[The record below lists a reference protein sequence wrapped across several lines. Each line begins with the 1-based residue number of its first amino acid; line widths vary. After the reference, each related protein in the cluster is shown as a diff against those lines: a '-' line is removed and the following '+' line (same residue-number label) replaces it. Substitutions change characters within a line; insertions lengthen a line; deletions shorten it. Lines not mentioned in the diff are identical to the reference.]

1 MSKVRKVIL
10 IVLAV
15 LALMV
20 IGAYAFLQVQLNKIN
35 RITTEETEFTTEDFD
50 EDTDEPDTINGVDWG
65 LNNGVETR
73 EGVTNILL
81 VGQDTR
87 VTGQRARSDSMII
100 LTVDNNRKRLS
111 MVSLMRDLYVQI
123 PGYSDNK
130 INAAYAFGGFPLLD
144 QTIETNFGIHIDYNV
159 EVDFTGFKDIIDTIG
174 GIDIKLNEAEVA
186 YMSGSSQYSGKSQ
199 QDPISGLVVGYNH
212 LNGEAALMY
221 ARIRYVRTDDSHDD
235 FGRTERQRIV
245 IQTVFQQVKDESWG
259 NLLGVYDEVASDL
272 TTDMTNDEILSVALT
287 AYNIGTSSIDEYR
300 IPADGTYSGQTIR
313 RMSVLVPNDWNTLRA
328 DLQEFIYG

>member
-287 AYNIGTSSIDEYR
+287 AYNIGASSIDEYR

>member
-50 EDTDEPDTINGVDWG
+50 EDTDDPDTISGVDWG

-87 VTGQRARSDSMII
+87 VAGQRARSDSMII

-159 EVDFTGFKDIIDTIG
+159 EVDFTGFKDIIDTLG

-186 YMSGSSQYSGKSQ
+186 YMNGSSQYSGKSQ

-245 IQTVFQQVKDESWG
+245 IQTVFQKVKDESWG
-259 NLLGVYDEVASDL
+259 NLLSVYNEVASDL

-287 AYNIGTSSIDEYR
+287 AYNIGANSIDEYR

-313 RMSVLVPNDWNTLRA
+313 KMSVLVPNDWNTLRA